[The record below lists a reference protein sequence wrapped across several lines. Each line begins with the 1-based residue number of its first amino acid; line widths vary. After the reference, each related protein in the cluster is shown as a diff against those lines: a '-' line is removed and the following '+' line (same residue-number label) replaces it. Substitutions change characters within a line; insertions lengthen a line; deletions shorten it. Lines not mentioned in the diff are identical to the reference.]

1 MNLDKRKLIM
11 IGAGILVLA
20 IVVVFIAKSKPA
32 IVTDPVTVLK
42 QSATGI
48 PKEEDRLAVQSALI
62 EFEKSG
68 ALSAYFAGSY
78 GCVVFPTIG
87 KGGFGIGGAHGAGWV
102 FRQGQL
108 TGISKMTQLTVGF
121 QAGGQAYSQIIF
133 FENETAYTRFTG
145 GNFEFGAQASA
156 VALTVGANAS
166 ASTAGGASAG
176 AGSAQTKSTYTDG
189 MAVFTLAKGGLM
201 YEASLGGQ
209 KYSFNTDLN

>member
-1 MNLDKRKLIM
+1 MDKKKLLM
-11 IGAGILVLA
+11 IGGGVLVLA
-20 IVVVFIAKSKPA
+20 VAIVVFIAKSKPSI
-32 IVTDPVTVLK
+32 IVDPVTVLK
-42 QSATGI
+42 QSSVGI

-68 ALSAYFAGSY
+68 ALGPYFSGSY

-87 KGGFGIGGAHGAGWV
+87 KGGLGIGGAHGAGWV
-102 FRQGQL
+102 FKQGQL
-108 TGISKMTQLTVGF
+108 TGISKMTQLTIGF

-156 VALTVGANAS
+156 VALTVGASAQ
-166 ASTAGGASAG
+166 ASTAGGATAG
-176 AGSAQTKSTYTDG
+176 AGSAQAKTAYTDG

-209 KYSFNTDLN
+209 KYNYSPELK